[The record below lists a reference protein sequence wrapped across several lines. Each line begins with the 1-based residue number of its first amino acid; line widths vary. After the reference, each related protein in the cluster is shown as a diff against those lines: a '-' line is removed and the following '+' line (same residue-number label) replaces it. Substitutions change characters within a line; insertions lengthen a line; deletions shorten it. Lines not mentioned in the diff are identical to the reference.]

1 MKKKKKYLVLYFKQH
16 ILKCEKNNCVWHV
29 YGFFFFLSDN
39 FLTSTIILLIF
50 IRGVPVREK
59 GGKKRE

>member
-1 MKKKKKYLVLYFKQH
+1 M
-16 ILKCEKNNCVWHV
+16 CMD
-29 YGFFFFLSDN
+29 FFFFGSDN

-50 IRGVPVREK
+50 IRGVLVREK